1 MDIAAGVAILIV
13 RVYLGSGLFAPGLAV
28 AEAEARALMHG
39 AGILVSFVMC
49 GTGGEAPVDASRCAG
64 PLAPHEVV
72 LRLQGGPPSPGEGD
86 GEPVMGESL
95 IGRGPSGAPVL
106 ATVFPDRVWR
116 LAARSGVE
124 GGRLLGR
131 AIAHELGH
139 LLLNRPVH
147 SARGIMR
154 PAWSP
159 RELRRDLPSDW
170 VFLPSD
176 AAAMR
181 ASVARREVR
190 RQALRDAGSAPD
202 GERRSGSGSARAAY
216 R

>member
-1 MDIAAGVAILIV
+1 MDLAVGVAILIV
-13 RVYLGSGLFAPGLAV
+13 RVYLGSGLSAPGLAA
-28 AEAEARALMHG
+28 AEAEARVLMHR
-39 AGILVSFVMC
+39 AGILLSFVTC
-49 GTGGEAPVDASRCAG
+49 GAAGQAPEDAALCAG

-72 LRLQGGPPSPGEGD
+72 LRLQAGPPSPDEGA

-95 IGRGPSGAPVL
+95 IGRGSGATVL
-106 ATVFPDRVWR
+106 ATVFPDRVSR
-116 LAARSGVE
+116 LASRAGVD

-131 AIAHELGH
+131 AMAHELGH

-147 SARGIMR
+147 AARGIMR
-154 PAWSP
+154 AAWAP

-181 ASVARREVR
+181 ASVVRREVR
-190 RQALRDAGSAPD
+190 RLARLDAGPVPHAQ
-202 GERRSGSGSARAAY
+202 RHSGAGSARAAY